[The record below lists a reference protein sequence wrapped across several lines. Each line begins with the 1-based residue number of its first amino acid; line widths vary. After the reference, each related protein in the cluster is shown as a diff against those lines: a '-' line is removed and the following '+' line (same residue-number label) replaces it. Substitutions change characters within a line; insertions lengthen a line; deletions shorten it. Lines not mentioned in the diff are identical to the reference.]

1 MNLPDPAAPPF
12 ARLDDLIRA
21 ALRASLAGARIRPA
35 LRQRLM
41 ARARGLAAGRR
52 PSSPSRLVQ
61 RLSFLPQALYGPVPL
76 EALVNLKEFHLIE
89 IYMPLLRLMS

>member
-1 MNLPDPAAPPF
+1 MNSLDPVPPPF

-21 ALRASLAGARIRPA
+21 ALHASLVGARIRPA
-35 LRQRLM
+35 LRRRLM
-41 ARARGLAAGRR
+41 ARARSLPAGRR
-52 PSSPSRLVQ
+52 VSSRSRLVQ